1 MRLSQLQQDFTEIPK
16 SIDPTDT
23 PVNVDATTSIS
34 IQFVFKKKFIC
45 GFSSFPI
52 AIYVYIVDGRTMTM
66 ITFEIRQ
73 QLKDK
78 WLEKKRRNN
87 R

>member
-34 IQFVFKKKFIC
+34 IQFVKK
-45 GFSSFPI
+45 SSFMELAHFRLPFMFI
-52 AIYVYIVDGRTMTM
+52 LLMA
-66 ITFEIRQ
+66 EQ
-73 QLKDK
+73 
-78 WLEKKRRNN
+78 
-87 R
+87 